1 MRFSSRSVLIL
12 LLIAL
17 FLVPMDQSASAADRD
32 AEEGTWLWPLDGAR
46 RIAEPY
52 RAPAHEYGAG
62 HRGVDLVASPAAVVR
77 APADGVVAF
86 RGTVVDRALLTIE
99 HEGGFVSTFEPV
111 TSTLDPGDAVS
122 AGDEIGVLAVGGHA
136 AAGTLHVGVRLEGDY
151 INPMLMFGSV
161 PRAVLLPCCDAL

>member
-1 MRFSSRSVLIL
+1 MRLASRTALIVLVLVLLSVSIGR
-12 LLIAL
+12 
-17 FLVPMDQSASAADRD
+17 SASAADSD
-32 AEEGTWLWPLDGAR
+32 AEGTWLWPLDGAR
-46 RIAEPY
+46 RIAEPF

-161 PRAVLLPCCDAL
+161 PRSVLLPCCDAL